1 MTTFDILPFPTDN
14 YDRVVTDYSR
24 VERLALC
31 DLFDELGPDQPTL
44 CEGWTTHDLAVH
56 LYVREADPMAGPGIM
71 IPALSDTTEKRM
83 ARVKAQY
90 SFTEV
95 VDKVRNGPP
104 TFSIFSLPKVGHQLN
119 TTEYFVHH
127 EDVRRAQPSYD
138 VRTLPARQQAGLW
151 KAVRVAGKSM
161 TRKAPSGLVLRL
173 PDGTTSVAKKPT
185 ELGSVTVTG
194 EPSEL
199 VLFCFGRQQVADVRL
214 EGDAETIERL
224 RSASFGV

>member
-1 MTTFDILPFPTDN
+1 M
-14 YDRVVTDYSR
+14 TDYSR

-31 DLFDELGPDQPTL
+31 DLLDRLGPDEPTL
-44 CEGWTTHDLAVH
+44 CAGWTTYDLAVH

-71 IPALSDTTEKRM
+71 IPSLSDTTERRM
-83 ARVKAQY
+83 AKAKAQY
-90 SFTEV
+90 SFAEV

-104 TFSIFSLPKVGHQLN
+104 TLSIYSFPKFGHQLN

-138 VRTLPARQQAGLW
+138 VRALPAEQQAGLW
-151 KAVRVAGKSM
+151 KAVRLAAKSM
-161 TRKAPSGLVLRL
+161 TRKAPRR
-173 PDGTTSVAKKPT
+173 TSVAKKPT

-199 VLFCFGRQQVADVRL
+199 VLFCFGRQQVADVQL
-214 EGDAETIERL
+214 DGDAETVSRL